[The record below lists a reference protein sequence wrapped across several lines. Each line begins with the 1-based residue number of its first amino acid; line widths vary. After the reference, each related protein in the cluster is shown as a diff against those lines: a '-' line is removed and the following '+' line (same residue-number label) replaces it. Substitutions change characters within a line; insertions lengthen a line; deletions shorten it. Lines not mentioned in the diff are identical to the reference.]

1 MGTDNANRTA
11 NLARL
16 RSMNPPI
23 YTPDLDGYFDWVVED
38 LKWGT
43 LVDDLASEAEAREL
57 SSRTGGGAVYR
68 RSWKRVE

>member
-1 MGTDNANRTA
+1 
-11 NLARL
+11 
-16 RSMNPPI
+16 MNPPI